1 MHTKNI
7 HKNGY
12 DLEVLSINNP
22 NLKPFVILKNDKH
35 TIDFSNPKAVREL
48 NSALLK
54 TYYNIA
60 FWHFPEQNLTPA
72 IPSRAEYIH
81 LINDLIQTSKIT
93 EKVNVL
99 DIGTGANC
107 IYPLLGQAIY
117 NWIFTAT
124 DVCNTSLK
132 YAKSIIAKN
141 KLNRQISIL
150 KQNNRSSI
158 FKGILDADSK
168 FTVAMCNPPFYKNE
182 TEANQATLQKQIG
195 LKQPANSVSRNFAGQ
210 ATELWYNGGEK
221 AFLHNFLYESSLFKT
236 QCSWYTIL
244 VSNKANLKSMYA
256 SLEKLEAKQ
265 IKTLPIQIG
274 NKKSRVV
281 AWTFLEIN

>member
-12 DLEVLSINNP
+12 DLVVLSINNP
-22 NLKPFVILKNDKH
+22 NLKPFVILKNDKQ

-48 NSALLK
+48 NRALLK

-60 FWHFPEQNLTPA
+60 FWQFPEQNLTPA

-168 FTVAMCNPPFYKNE
+168 FTVTMCNPPFYKNE

-195 LKQPANSVSRNFAGQ
+195 LKQQANSVSRNFAGQ

-221 AFLHNFLYESSLFKT
+221 AFLHNYLYESSLFKT
-236 QCSWYTIL
+236 QCSWYTTL

>member
-1 MHTKNI
+1 
-7 HKNGY
+7 
-12 DLEVLSINNP
+12 
-22 NLKPFVILKNDKH
+22 
-35 TIDFSNPKAVREL
+35 
-48 NSALLK
+48 
-54 TYYNIA
+54 
-60 FWHFPEQNLTPA
+60 
-72 IPSRAEYIH
+72 
-81 LINDLIQTSKIT
+81 
-93 EKVNVL
+93 
-99 DIGTGANC
+99 
-107 IYPLLGQAIY
+107 
-117 NWIFTAT
+117 
-124 DVCNTSLK
+124 
-132 YAKSIIAKN
+132 
-141 KLNRQISIL
+141 
-150 KQNNRSSI
+150 
-158 FKGILDADSK
+158 
-168 FTVAMCNPPFYKNE
+168 MCNPPFYKNE

>member
-22 NLKPFVILKNDKH
+22 NLKPFVILKNDKQ

-48 NSALLK
+48 NRALLK

-60 FWHFPEQNLTPA
+60 FWQFPEQNLTPA

-93 EKVNVL
+93 EKVKVL

>member
-22 NLKPFVILKNDKH
+22 NLKPFVILKNDKQ

-48 NSALLK
+48 NRALLK

-60 FWHFPEQNLTPA
+60 FWQFPEQNLTPA

-93 EKVNVL
+93 EKVL

>member
-22 NLKPFVILKNDKH
+22 NLKPFVILKNDKQ

-60 FWHFPEQNLTPA
+60 YWQFPEQNLTPA

>member
-22 NLKPFVILKNDKH
+22 NLKPFVILKNDKQ

-48 NSALLK
+48 NRALLK

-158 FKGILDADSK
+158 FKGILDADSR